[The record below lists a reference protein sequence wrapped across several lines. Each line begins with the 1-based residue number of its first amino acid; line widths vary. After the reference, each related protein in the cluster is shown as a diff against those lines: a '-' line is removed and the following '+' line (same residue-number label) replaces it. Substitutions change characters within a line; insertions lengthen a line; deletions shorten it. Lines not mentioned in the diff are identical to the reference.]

1 MSYIDTINKNDE
13 VGICEHC
20 GEPVMIG
27 SNAVH
32 VEGYLFHESCLKE
45 MTGLE
50 IMDWFG
56 FEVKEMSE
64 IDND

>member
-1 MSYIDTINKNDE
+1 MSYIDTINKDDE
-13 VGICEHC
+13 VGTCEHC

-27 SNAVH
+27 HKGVSID
-32 VEGYLFHESCLKE
+32 GYLFHESCLKD

-50 IMDWFG
+50 VMEWFG
-56 FEVKEMSE
+56 FEVREMSE

>member
-1 MSYIDTINKNDE
+1 MSYIDTINKEDE
-13 VGICEHC
+13 VGTCEHC
-20 GEPVMIG
+20 GQPVMIG
-27 SNAVH
+27 DNAVY
-32 VEGYLFHESCLKE
+32 VDGYLFHESCLKE

-50 IMDWFG
+50 VMEWFG